1 MSSRYLDD
9 PSRTWEEHLSALPV
23 VRCLPLA
30 SVLASL
36 GVAHINLFVLDVEGA
51 ELSILQSVAW
61 ERVSFDVL
69 CVEDQVCVCVCV
81 RARARVCRMRR

>member
-1 MSSRYLDD
+1 M
-9 PSRTWEEHLSALPV
+9 
-23 VRCLPLA
+23 RCLPLA

-81 RARARVCRMRR
+81 CARARVCVV